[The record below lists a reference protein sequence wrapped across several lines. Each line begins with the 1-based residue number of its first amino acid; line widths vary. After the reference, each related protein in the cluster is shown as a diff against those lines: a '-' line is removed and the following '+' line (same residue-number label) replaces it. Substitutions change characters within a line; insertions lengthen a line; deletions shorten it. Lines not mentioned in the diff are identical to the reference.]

1 MAESNDEKRKA
12 AGRSGSPLRFM
23 RLKDIVDVS
32 DDMITFVDKYQKV
45 WEAEGK
51 AMIALGEF
59 LTLRSEAMRHQ
70 VDMMR
75 MGGDYFK
82 RYTEWVDALMSLRP
96 DTLLQS
102 FMRPPEREASNAD
115 ADDKGE
121 DAT

>member
-1 MAESNDEKRKA
+1 MADPNDTR
-12 AGRSGSPLRFM
+12 RSSRTSGSPLRFM
-23 RLKDIVDVS
+23 RLRDLVDVS
-32 DDMITFVDKYQKV
+32 DDMISFVDRYQKV

-70 VDMMR
+70 VEMMR

-82 RYTEWVDALMSLRP
+82 RYNEWVEALMSLRP
-96 DTLLQS
+96 DTILQAM
-102 FMRPPEREASNAD
+102 MRPPEREAPATD
-115 ADDKGE
+115 DDKGE

>member
-1 MAESNDEKRKA
+1 
-12 AGRSGSPLRFM
+12 M
-23 RLKDIVDVS
+23 RLRDIVDVS
-32 DDMITFVDKYQKV
+32 DDMISFVDKYQKV

-59 LTLRSEAMRHQ
+59 LTLRSEAMRYQ

-82 RYTEWVDALMSLRP
+82 RYTEWVEALMSLRP

-102 FMRPPEREASNAD
+102 LMRPPERD
-115 ADDKGE
+115 AGATTVDDDKGE